1 MIKKIGVLT
10 SGGDAPGMNAA
21 IRAVTR
27 AGLQMGLEVYGI
39 YDGYRGLCEG
49 KIERLYRRSVSE
61 TISKGG
67 TFLGTT
73 RLREFR
79 EYATR
84 LLAIEQLEKYGID
97 ALVTIG
103 GDGTI
108 QGALALAEMG
118 VKVIAIPASIDNDV
132 GGTDYA
138 IGFDT
143 ALTTIVEAVDKL
155 RDTSSSHR
163 RCSIIEVMGRNC
175 GELAITSG
183 LAVGAEVVISKS

>member
-84 LLAIEQLEKYGID
+84 LLAIEQLEKYGIN

-108 QGALALAEMG
+108 QGALALAEIK
-118 VKVIAIPASIDNDV
+118 VKVIAIP
-132 GGTDYA
+132 
-138 IGFDT
+138 
-143 ALTTIVEAVDKL
+143 
-155 RDTSSSHR
+155 
-163 RCSIIEVMGRNC
+163 
-175 GELAITSG
+175 
-183 LAVGAEVVISKS
+183 